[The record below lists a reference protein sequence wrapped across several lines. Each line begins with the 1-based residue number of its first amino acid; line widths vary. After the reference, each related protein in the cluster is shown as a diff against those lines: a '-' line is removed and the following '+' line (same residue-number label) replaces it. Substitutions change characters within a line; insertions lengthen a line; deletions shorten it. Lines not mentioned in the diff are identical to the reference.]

1 MIGKMDVDTTT
12 GKKYHGYEN
21 TEQFLH
27 ITYEFMT
34 GRFLTV
40 FFSFMQEHCG
50 YYVK

>member
-40 FFSFMQEHCG
+40 FFGFMQEHCG